1 MSLPGSRPPQTLADH
16 YEALRGTLIEVAE
29 CSFSAIVGRSDEEHF
44 REVAK
49 RVELWIGA
57 SVLFE
62 AALAGAVLVV
72 MPETLARDLFQ
83 ASIGAERGVVAM
95 DARLFDLVGEF
106 TNMVCGGWLAR
117 TVNHHYA
124 LRPPEDLASAA
135 RTGHARSR
143 LSVGDDQQAAL
154 PGAAGV
160 PQRSGVGR
168 R

>member
-16 YEALRGTLIEVAE
+16 DEALRGTLIEVAE

-124 LRPPEDLASAA
+124 LRPPEI
-135 RTGHARSR
+135 SR
-143 LSVGDDQQAAL
+143 LQRDQVTPEADCLLVTINRQPCLVRLAFHNDPA
-154 PGAAGV
+154 
-160 PQRSGVGR
+160 
-168 R
+168 